1 MLLVE
6 SDFQNHGHL
15 GVAMGFL
22 SLTQNLVIQ
31 KNAET
36 LDDLKAGE
44 SAVILGLSQ
53 DFSYGERF
61 TELGFTT
68 GTNVTILRKA
78 LFGDPIQIHIRGT
91 RYALRKSDA
100 SRIRIRKNP

>member
-1 MLLVE
+1 
-6 SDFQNHGHL
+6 
-15 GVAMGFL
+15 MGFL
-22 SLTQNLVIQ
+22 ALTQNLVVE
-31 KNAET
+31 KNVKT
-36 LDDLKAGE
+36 LDELKTGE

-53 DFSYGERF
+53 DFSYCERF

-78 LFGDPIQIHIRGT
+78 LFGDPIQIRIRGT

-100 SRIRIRKNP
+100 GRIHIRKHP